1 MIDWHSHILPGID
14 DGSRDTSE
22 SLALLR
28 ILSDQGIETVVAT
41 PHFYADRE
49 SVTSFLERREKAF
62 SEISAQLKSDM
73 PRVVLGAE
81 VLYYEGI
88 SRLQDLNRLCIEG
101 TNLLLLEMPM
111 AKWTEYTV
119 RELVKILNLKGIKL
133 VLAHAE
139 RYIRFQSAET
149 LDRLYENGILIQVN
163 ASFFNDVWTRRTA
176 ISMLVNRGIH
186 FVGSDCHNLTSRPPR
201 IGKAFDYISKK
212 LDKQFLR
219 QLNEL
224 GNSLL
229 VSK

>member
-1 MIDWHSHILPGID
+1 M
-14 DGSRDTSE
+14 
-22 SLALLR
+22 
-28 ILSDQGIETVVAT
+28 
-41 PHFYADRE
+41 
-49 SVTSFLERREKAF
+49 
-62 SEISAQLKSDM
+62 
-73 PRVVLGAE
+73 
-81 VLYYEGI
+81 
-88 SRLQDLNRLCIEG
+88 
-101 TNLLLLEMPM
+101 
-111 AKWTEYTV
+111 
-119 RELVKILNLKGIKL
+119 
-133 VLAHAE
+133 LAHAE